1 MTLVGGPANISD
13 HTVLEQF
20 HPAVRA
26 WFIERFPDGP
36 TPPQLGGWPAI
47 AAGHDTLIAAPT
59 GSGKTLSGFLVG
71 IDQLYRAHAA
81 GETLDGVRVLY
92 VSPLRALAVDIKEN
106 LERPLAEIAAAA
118 RRLGL
123 DPPDL
128 RIGVRTGDTTTA
140 ARAAI
145 VRKPPHL
152 LVTTPES
159 LYLLLT
165 AARSRQVLA
174 GLHTVIIDEI
184 HALARDKRG
193 THLALSLE
201 RLEHI
206 TQQRPVRIGLSATQ
220 KPIETVARLLVG
232 NRVDA
237 HGHTAC
243 AVVDSGHQ
251 RHLDLAIE
259 LPDGE
264 LEAIGSAEQM
274 GDQLDRIAELVSQH
288 RTTLVFVNTRRMA
301 ERVAHLLGERLGED
315 AVASHHG
322 SLSKD
327 RRARVEHR
335 LRAGELRALVATAS
349 LELGIDIGPVELVCQ
364 LGSPR
369 SLATFLQRVGRS
381 GHSRYGTP
389 KGHIFPL
396 TRDELIECAALL
408 IGVRNGRLDALQPPV
423 APLDILLQQIVAE
436 AATERWSLDAL
447 YRLVCRADP
456 YRDLTREQ
464 FDEVVELGASGVT
477 TGRGPRGDHLHLD
490 RINGEISGR
499 RGARLAAL
507 TSGGA
512 IPELADYRVI
522 ADPEETFIG
531 TVNEDWA
538 IESMPGDVFLL
549 GTNSWR
555 IRRIEPGVVRVID
568 AAGADPTVPFWLG
581 ESPGRTTELSEEI
594 SRLRGVVDA
603 YLAADNPGGARAW
616 LRKDGQLP
624 DAAAVQII
632 NYLAATRAVLGLVP
646 TRDVM
651 VIERFFDDTGGMQLV
666 LHCPYGARIN
676 RGLGLALRKRFCVS
690 FDFELQAA
698 ASDDSVVLSL
708 GPQHSFPLESVIKF
722 LRSDTVADVLR
733 QAVLVPPS
741 PMFVSRWRWNL
752 NRSLTVLRWK
762 GGRKNPPAIQRMEA
776 DDIMAAVFPQA
787 AACQE
792 NAAGPIQIPDHPLV
806 LQTMHDTLTEAMDI
820 VGLEAL
826 LASIES
832 GRVQVVCR
840 DTIEPSPMSHE
851 ILVGKPYTFL
861 DDGEAADRR
870 TRAVALRRGLPVA
883 LEEIGGVDHSAID
896 AVVAELIPDPRN
908 PDELHDLLM
917 SLLSM
922 APKAEWVPLFEQLRA
937 ADRALTVIVAD
948 RTRWCA
954 TESLASMMSLFTD
967 ATDDAGQPLGPRIHV
982 SPTTSATAPS
992 DIALSEM
999 ARSEVAA
1006 ITAVRGLLDISG
1018 PVTAGELAYRSGLRL
1033 STVAIALGALQA
1045 EGFAIS
1051 GQFGGGGAPAH
1062 LSVPTSDTD
1071 LQWCARRVLAR
1082 IHYASQRRQ
1091 RRSVQ
1096 AVNAAVFM
1104 RMLLRW
1110 QHVHPDHR
1118 LRGDDGLLQVIEQ
1131 LQGWHSPA
1139 GAWEQQLLSARID
1152 RYRPDMLDRRGHAGE
1167 VTWARLA
1174 PDAEED
1180 GEDSARRASRATP
1193 LTLCT
1198 RADLTWLLRAARG
1211 TSGEGPLQLQR
1222 GSRRGAVTGTVHAT
1236 SETSD
1241 PDDNAGVNTGPS
1253 ETGAGPLASVL
1264 EALQL
1269 GGARFPAELC
1279 ADTGLHEAA
1288 LEHALW
1294 DGVARGLVHADS
1306 FWALRSLF
1314 QHRSGTGRGDGGARP
1329 GLDKGPRR
1337 RLRRGAAA
1345 ARVPGEG
1352 RWALLPPPALIEEPD
1367 ELAEAVAEQLLCR
1380 WGVVFR
1386 DLVVREALALP
1397 WREIQWALRRL
1408 EARGTIRGGRFVSGF
1423 SGEQYALPDAL
1434 ELLKGVRRAAE
1445 HGAEPDE
1452 CITVSAAD
1460 PLNLTGVLFPGP
1472 RTPAVQTRSVHYVNG
1487 VPQPDPDRDSD
1498 AGERADRSVGT
1509 E

>member
-1 MTLVGGPANISD
+1 MTLVGGQANLFT
-13 HTVLEQF
+13 HPVLEQF

-26 WFIERFPDGP
+26 WFVERFPDGP

-47 AAGHDTLIAAPT
+47 AAGQDTLIAAPT

-81 GETLDGVRVLY
+81 GETLDHLRVLY

-106 LERPLAEIAAAA
+106 LEAPLAEIAAVA
-118 RRLGL
+118 RRLGF

-128 RIGVRTGDTTTA
+128 RVAVRTGDTTTA

-165 AARSRQVLA
+165 AARSRLVLA
-174 GLHTVIIDEI
+174 GLNTVIIDEI
-184 HALARDKRG
+184 HALAKDKRG

-206 TQQRPVRIGLSATQ
+206 TRQRPVRIGLSATQ

-237 HGHTAC
+237 EGRTAC

-327 RRARVEHR
+327 RRARVEQR

-396 TRDELIECAALL
+396 TRDELIECSALL
-408 IGVRNGRLDALQPPV
+408 IGVRAGRLDALHPPV

-436 AATERWSLDAL
+436 AATERWSLDDL

-464 FDEVVELGASGVT
+464 FDEVVELAASGVT

-490 RINGEISGR
+490 RINGEVSGR

-522 ADPEETFIG
+522 ADPEETLIG

-568 AAGADPTVPFWLG
+568 AGGADPTVPFWLG
-581 ESPGRTTELSEEI
+581 ESPGRTTELSEEV

-646 TRDVM
+646 TRDVV

-698 ASDDSVVLSL
+698 ASDDAVVLSL

-806 LQTMHDTLTEAMDI
+806 LQTMHDTLTESMDI
-820 VGLEAL
+820 SGLEQL
-826 LASIES
+826 LASVES
-832 GRVQVVCR
+832 GRIQVVCR
-840 DTIEPSPMSHE
+840 DTVEPSPMSHE

-870 TRAVALRRGLPVA
+870 TRAVSLRRGLPVA
-883 LEEIGGVDHSAID
+883 LEEIGGVDPSAID

-917 SLLSM
+917 SLISM
-922 APKAEWVPLFEQLRA
+922 APKAEWVPLFEELR
-937 ADRALTVIVAD
+937 RAGRAVTARVAQ
-948 RTRWCA
+948 RPRWCP
-954 TESLASMMSLFTD
+954 TEAVRSMVALFAD
-967 ATDDAGQPLGPRIHV
+967 ATDHTGQPLGRHLGRGSEPGNPADPAEPADLADLTDLRE
-982 SPTTSATAPS
+982 
-992 DIALSEM
+992 IA
-999 ARSEVAA
+999 AVH
-1006 ITAVRGLLDISG
+1006 AVRGLLDISG
-1018 PVTAGELAYRSGLRL
+1018 PATAGELAYRCGLPVG
-1033 STVAIALGALQA
+1033 TVTIALAALQS

-1051 GQFGGGGAPAH
+1051 GHFGGGGAPAD
-1062 LSVPTSDTD
+1062 LATAITDTD

-1096 AVNAAVFM
+1096 PVNAAILM

-1118 LRGDDGLLQVIEQ
+1118 LRGDEGLLQVIEQ
-1131 LQGWHSPA
+1131 LQGWHAPA
-1139 GAWEQQLLSARID
+1139 GAWEQHLLSARID
-1152 RYRPDMLDRRGHAGE
+1152 RYKPELLDRRGHAGE
-1167 VTWARLA
+1167 VTWAKLA
-1174 PDAEED
+1174 PDTHDAPDARND
-1180 GEDSARRASRATP
+1180 GEDNARRASRVTP

-1211 TSGEGPLQLQR
+1211 EP
-1222 GSRRGAVTGTVHAT
+1222 A
-1236 SETSD
+1236 
-1241 PDDNAGVNTGPS
+1241 
-1253 ETGAGPLASVL
+1253 ETGRDPAAGPLALVL
-1264 EALQL
+1264 AALER
-1269 GGARFPAELC
+1269 GGARFPAELS
-1279 ADTGLHEAA
+1279 ADTALDDATLEA
-1288 LEHALW
+1288 ALW
-1294 DGVARGLVHADS
+1294 DGVARGLLHADS

-1314 QHRSGTGRGDGGARP
+1314 EHRSGTGRAAGHGRGN
-1329 GLDKGPRR
+1329 LEQGPRR

-1352 RWALLPPPALIEEPD
+1352 RWALLPPPAHIDEPD

-1408 EARGTIRGGRFVSGF
+1408 EARGTIRGGRFVTGF
-1423 SGEQYALPDAL
+1423 SGEQYALPEAL
-1434 ELLKGVRRAAE
+1434 ELLKVVRRTAETVTETGAAT
-1445 HGAEPDE
+1445 APDE

-1472 RTPAVQTRSVHYVNG
+1472 RTPAVQTRCVHYING
-1487 VPQPDPDRDSD
+1487 VPQPDP
-1498 AGERADRSVGT
+1498 GRA
-1509 E
+1509 EPA